1 MIMDKLSMDE
11 EDSGALHNVESFVL
25 DRLLTQQHTS
35 ANDPSI
41 SMGVLTES
49 LDVAM
54 SPLFDQAIEDLV
66 AQSLIHSEDGES
78 FLITKDGI
86 NELENRKREAIPL

>member
-11 EDSGALHNVESFVL
+11 EDNDALHNVESFVL
-25 DRLLTQQHTS
+25 DRLSTQHAS
-35 ANDPSI
+35 ASDHSI
-41 SMGVLTES
+41 SMGILTGS

-66 AQSLIHSEDGES
+66 SQSLIYSSDGEN
-78 FLITKDGI
+78 FQITPDGI
-86 NELENRKREAIPL
+86 SELENRKKEAIPL